1 MWSVAPHCTSR
12 FQGGILLSMGCSHIK
27 ISIKFWFWDPIAS
40 PTFTSKHKWT
50 SFASCRIDSSLYISP
65 SSRWTFYDFDDF
77 RNLEHLVHL
86 LDLNNLD
93 DFDDLNEL
101 INLEWFEKFDGIDD
115 LMTLSSLRAVT
126 LKKLNTLRTLRLLG
140 KSRTLIKKA
149 SFTQLPCLE

>member
-1 MWSVAPHCTSR
+1 MGIE
-12 FQGGILLSMGCSHIK
+12 QGYSGGYFVVNGLFTYQNQHQNWVLRPNHLPQNTNEQALQAAGLIHLSI
-27 ISIKFWFWDPIAS
+27 FP
-40 PTFTSKHKWT
+40 
-50 SFASCRIDSSLYISP
+50 P
-65 SSRWTFYDFDDF
+65 SSWWTFYDFDDF

-101 INLEWFEKFDGIDD
+101 INLDWFEKFDGIDD

-126 LKKLNTLRTLRLLG
+126 LRKLNTLRTLRLLG